1 MDVKLPS
8 LGIPTQAWFGSLAL
22 GLALVACGSQTDVAS
37 GSAAPSEV
45 AVEQLQEPLNTGTT
59 PAQDPVAAES
69 QTVEGELP
77 LSPLA
82 ELTVELPS
90 ALPEIALDGVG
101 EPIGVQPQS
110 ISLPT
115 LGVEGAPIVPVGLED
130 NGELEVPEADT
141 VGWYEF
147 GAGVDG
153 GRGSTVLAAHIA
165 YNGENGVFQNLV
177 DMEPGQ
183 RLSIERDGETLEY
196 IVESVTDYDKWELPI
211 DDLFS
216 ESSEERLVL
225 ITCGGSF
232 NDALSSYE
240 DNTVVVAL
248 PAG

>member
-1 MDVKLPS
+1 M
-8 LGIPTQAWFGSLAL
+8 
-22 GLALVACGSQTDVAS
+22 
-37 GSAAPSEV
+37 
-45 AVEQLQEPLNTGTT
+45 
-59 PAQDPVAAES
+59 
-69 QTVEGELP
+69 
-77 LSPLA
+77 SPLA
-82 ELTVELPS
+82 ELAVELPS
-90 ALPEIALDGVG
+90 ALPEIALEGVG
-101 EPIGVQPQS
+101 EPIGVQPRS

-165 YNGENGVFQNLV
+165 YNGENGVFRDLI

-183 RLSIERDGETLEY
+183 RFSVERDGETLEY

-216 ESSEERLVL
+216 ESSEERLIL
-225 ITCGGSF
+225 ITCGGAF

-240 DNTVVVAL
+240 DNTVVVAV
-248 PAG
+248 PAS